1 MVASAAAARV
11 AAEVDETR
19 DSVGGVSVLR
29 NAVEG
34 AAWTFVYA
42 PGAGSNLRD
51 PFGQRL
57 AERLPD
63 AGISL
68 VRFQF
73 PYQEAGLRR
82 PDGPTTLLAAW
93 RAVLA
98 SSRPTG
104 GTRIAIGGR
113 SLGGRVASVL
123 ASEGASVDALALF
136 AYPLHPPGKPDQL
149 RTAHLTAI
157 GCPTLFCSGTRDPFA
172 SPEELAASAALVPD
186 ARVHLLDGADHGF
199 ATLKSSGR
207 SREDVWDEAAGV
219 LVEWLGGLEGRGT
232 FKEPHTQAP
241 PAEPSPP
248 HQVRGKL

>member
-1 MVASAAAARV
+1 MPDSA
-11 AAEVDETR
+11 
-19 DSVGGVSVLR
+19 GGVSVLR

-57 AERLPD
+57 AERLPE

-73 PYQEAGLRR
+73 PYQEAGSRR
-82 PDGPTTLLAAW
+82 PDSPARLLATW
-93 RAVLA
+93 RAVLE
-98 SSRPTG
+98 SSRSD
-104 GTRIAIGGR
+104 GTRTAIGGR
-113 SLGGRVASVL
+113 SLGGRMASML
-123 ASEGASVDALALF
+123 ASEGALADALGLF
-136 AYPLHPPGKPDQL
+136 AYPLHPPGRPEQL
-149 RTAHLTAI
+149 RTAHLPGIA
-157 GCPTLFCSGTRDPFA
+157 CPALFCSGTRDAFA
-172 SPEELAASAALVPD
+172 SPDELTAAAALVPD

-219 LVEWLGGLEGRGT
+219 LVEWLGGL
-232 FKEPHTQAP
+232 
-241 PAEPSPP
+241 
-248 HQVRGKL
+248 